1 MTTLTVPSPFASPRG
16 DKPLSPQTV
25 SIIWRI
31 ADALDEKRT
40 PATVPNAIWLEL
52 ATSAL
57 RGPGARSDNVWL
69 RKCLQ
74 RLSGLQ
80 LSGEYKGSPWGAVLL
95 AEWQI
100 TEGGAKVRLLIPPA
114 GIHALRVPATFVK
127 IEELAAVQL
136 PGHAR
141 RLYGLLADRKRQARK
156 SWTYSLE
163 ELRFALGVEQ
173 HKSYNR
179 FNNFRQRVLEPA
191 VKAINDFGTV
201 NVTMTPKK
209 VGRSVD
215 RVEFSWSWKSPDAAI
230 ETVTENERHSSARRK
245 RQTADDAPPM
255 IEEEPQREAALE
267 WWGKLTQMEREA
279 WSDRVGR
286 FIDDDPKFMRREA
299 DIARNAHEA
308 FLSKQPAAG
317 TLGEP

>member
-1 MTTLTVPSPFASPRG
+1 MTTLTVPSPFTSPRG
-16 DKPLSPQTV
+16 DKPLTPQTV

-40 PATVPNAIWLEL
+40 PANVPNAVWLEL
-52 ATSAL
+52 ATSTL
-57 RGPGARSDNVWL
+57 RGKDARSDNIWL
-69 RKCLQ
+69 RECLQ
-74 RLSGLQ
+74 RLTGLQ
-80 LSGEYKGSPWGAVLL
+80 LSGEYRGAPWGAVLL

-100 TEGGAKVRLLIPPA
+100 VEGGAKVRLLLPPA
-114 GIHALRVPATFVK
+114 GIQALRMPATFVK

-163 ELRFALGVEQ
+163 DLRFALGVEQ
-173 HKSYNR
+173 HRSYDR

-201 NVTMTPKK
+201 EVKMSPKK

-215 RVEFSWSWKSPDAAI
+215 RVEFSWVWKTADAAKETI
-230 ETVTENERHSSARRK
+230 EESDRHSAAQRK
-245 RQTADDAPPM
+245 QQEADDAPPM
-255 IEEEPQREAALE
+255 IEEEPQTDKAMDWWDALTDKE
-267 WWGKLTQMEREA
+267 CETWADQ
-279 WSDRVGR
+279 VGR
-286 FIDDDPKFMRREA
+286 LIEGTKYPRRNS
-299 DIARNAHEA
+299 DIARESYGLAMNETPPE
-308 FLSKQPAAG
+308 K
-317 TLGEP
+317 

>member
-16 DKPLSPQTV
+16 DRPLSPQTV

-40 PATVPNAIWLEL
+40 PANVPNAIWLEL
-52 ATSAL
+52 PTSTL
-57 RGPGARSDNVWL
+57 RGAGARSDNVWL
-69 RKCLQ
+69 RECLQ
-74 RLSGLQ
+74 RLTGLQ
-80 LSGEYKGSPWGAVLL
+80 LSGEYRGDPWGAVLL
-95 AEWQI
+95 AEWHI

-114 GIHALRVPATFVK
+114 GIQALRVPATFVK

-173 HKSYNR
+173 HKSYDR

-201 NVTMTPKK
+201 NVKMQPKK

-215 RVEFSWSWKSPDAAI
+215 RVEFSWSWKSADDAK
-230 ETVTENERHSSARRK
+230 ETMVEGERHSAARRK
-245 RQTADDAPPM
+245 VQEADDAPPM
-255 IEEEPQREAALE
+255 IIEEEPQEDPALD
-267 WWGKLTQMEREA
+267 WWGGLTEAEREA
-279 WSDRVGR
+279 WSDKVGR
-286 FIDDDPKFMRREA
+286 LIPNTNFRRRES
-299 DIARNAHEA
+299 DIARAAFSEA
-308 FLSKQPAAG
+308 MG
-317 TLGEP
+317 

>member
-16 DKPLSPQTV
+16 DRPLSPQTV

-40 PATVPNAIWLEL
+40 PANVPNAIWLEL
-52 ATSAL
+52 ATSTL
-57 RGPGARSDNVWL
+57 RGPGSRSDNVWL
-69 RKCLQ
+69 RECLQ
-74 RLSGLQ
+74 RLTGLQ
-80 LSGEYKGSPWGAVLL
+80 LSGEYRGDPWGAVLL
-95 AEWQI
+95 AEWKI
-100 TEGGAKVRLLIPPA
+100 TEGGAKVSLLIPPA
-114 GIHALRVPATFVK
+114 GIQALRVPATFVK

-173 HKSYNR
+173 HKSYDR

-201 NVTMTPKK
+201 TVKMQPKK

-215 RVEFSWSWKSPDAAI
+215 RVEFSWSWKSPDAAM
-230 ETVTENERHSSARRK
+230 ETVEENDRHSSARRK
-245 RQTADDAPPM
+245 TQAADDAPPM
-255 IEEEPQREAALE
+255 IEEEPQSEPALD
-267 WWGKLTQMEREA
+267 WWGTLTDKERED
-279 WSDRVGR
+279 WGDKVGR
-286 FIDDDPKFMRREA
+286 VLSGKFARRDS
-299 DIARNAHEA
+299 DIARDAYNQAFGKVSPEA
-308 FLSKQPAAG
+308 
-317 TLGEP
+317 

>member
-1 MTTLTVPSPFASPRG
+1 MTTLTVPSPFVSPRG

-31 ADALDEKRT
+31 ADALDKKRT
-40 PATVPNAIWLEL
+40 PANVPNSIWIEL
-52 ATSAL
+52 PTSAL
-57 RGPGARSDNVWL
+57 RGKGARSDNVWL
-69 RKCLQ
+69 RECLQ
-74 RLSGLQ
+74 RLARLQ
-80 LSGEYKGSPWGAVLL
+80 LSGEYRGDPWGAVLL

-100 TEGGAKVRLLIPPA
+100 VEAGAKARLLIPPA
-114 GIHALRVPATFVK
+114 GVQALRMPSTFVK

-191 VKAINDFGTV
+191 LKAINDFGTV
-201 NVTMTPKK
+201 EVSMRPKK

-215 RVEFSWSWKSPDAAI
+215 RVEFQWHWKSVDAAK
-230 ETVTENERHSSARRK
+230 ETTVENERHSTARRK
-245 RQTADDAPPM
+245 HQETDDAPP
-255 IEEEPQREAALE
+255 
-267 WWGKLTQMEREA
+267 
-279 WSDRVGR
+279 
-286 FIDDDPKFMRREA
+286 
-299 DIARNAHEA
+299 
-308 FLSKQPAAG
+308 
-317 TLGEP
+317 

>member
-1 MTTLTVPSPFASPRG
+1 MTTLTVPSPFTSPRG
-16 DKPLSPQTV
+16 DKPLTPQTV

-40 PATVPNAIWLEL
+40 PANVPNAVWLEL
-52 ATSAL
+52 ATSTL
-57 RGPGARSDNVWL
+57 RGKGARSDNIWL
-69 RKCLQ
+69 RECLQ
-74 RLSGLQ
+74 RLTGLQ
-80 LSGEYKGSPWGAVLL
+80 LSGEYRGAPWGAVLL

-100 TEGGAKVRLLIPPA
+100 VEGGAKVRLLLPPA
-114 GIHALRVPATFVK
+114 GIQALRMPATFVK

-163 ELRFALGVEQ
+163 DLRFALGVEQ
-173 HKSYNR
+173 HRSYDR

-201 NVTMTPKK
+201 EVKMRPKK

-215 RVEFSWSWKSPDAAI
+215 RVEFSWVWKTADAAKETI
-230 ETVTENERHSSARRK
+230 EESDRHSAAQRK
-245 RQTADDAPPM
+245 HQETDDAPPM
-255 IEEEPQREAALE
+255 IEEEPQADKAMDWWDALTDKE
-267 WWGKLTQMEREA
+267 CEA
-279 WSDRVGR
+279 WADQVGR
-286 FIDDDPKFMRREA
+286 LIEGTKYPRRNS
-299 DIARNAHEA
+299 DIARESYDLAMNETPTE
-308 FLSKQPAAG
+308 K
-317 TLGEP
+317 